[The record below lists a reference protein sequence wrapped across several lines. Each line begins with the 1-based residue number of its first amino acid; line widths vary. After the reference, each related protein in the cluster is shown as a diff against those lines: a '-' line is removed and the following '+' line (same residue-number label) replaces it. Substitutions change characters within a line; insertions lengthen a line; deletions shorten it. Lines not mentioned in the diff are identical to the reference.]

1 MELITKPFALIMG
14 LFYDWTGN
22 YVVSIFLF
30 TLLFR
35 LIMLPFSIKQQKS
48 SAKMARIQPKIK
60 RIQEKY
66 ATNRVKMNE
75 EMQKLYQKEN
85 YNPTSLSGC
94 LPSMVQLLLIF
105 PLIEVIYKP
114 ITYILGIS
122 TDTIKAIAEKIPEID
137 VAKSGFQLKL
147 FGESVESL
155 VSAGATPEVAEQ
167 ITGFNSKFFF
177 LDISSSPEISK
188 PSLIWLIPIIA
199 CLLQIA
205 VSYVSIRQQKANGQG
220 GANQMGCML
229 YGMSIFSLVLCF
241 SFPAG
246 MGIYWISSSL
256 IMLIQQLLINKFYG
270 PGRIAAQLMVD
281 ETIERRAKED
291 AVKSKFSL

>member
-1 MELITKPFALIMG
+1 MSLIIKPFAWIMG
-14 LFYDWTGN
+14 LFYGWTGN

-48 SAKMARIQPKIK
+48 SARLARIQPKIR

-66 ATNRVKMNE
+66 ANNRVKMNE

-85 YNPTSLSGC
+85 YNPASLSGC

-122 TDTIKAIAEKIPEID
+122 EETLKTIAGNIANID
-137 VAKSGFQLKL
+137 VSKSGFQLRL
-147 FGESVESL
+147 FGESAESL
-155 VSAGATPEVAEQ
+155 ISAGATPEVADS
-167 ITGFNSKFFF
+167 ILGFNSKFLF
-177 LDISSSPEISK
+177 LNLSDSPEISK
-188 PSLIWLIPIIA
+188 PSLIWLIPILA
-199 CLLQIA
+199 CLLQLA
-205 VSYVSIRQQKANGQG
+205 VSYVSIRQQKANGQS

-256 IMLIQQLLINKFYG
+256 IMLIQQVLINKFYG

-281 ETIERRAKED
+281 ETIERCEKEE
-291 AVKSKFSL
+291 AIKSRFS